1 MVVKKIWEMLPTGKS
16 MTWIMMAMEPM
27 LNVTHSGC
35 SQEEKDDKVSR
46 AK

>member
-27 LNVTHSGC
+27 LNVTHSGVP
-35 SQEEKDDKVSR
+35 KRKRMTMVSR